1 LTELDGFD
9 PQQQGIVLL
18 AATNR
23 PEVLDPALLRAGRFG
38 RQILVDR
45 PDKSERVAILKV
57 HLQKIKFATDVD
69 LESIAALT
77 PGFSGADLANIVNE
91 AALLATRR
99 NASEV
104 TMEEFNNAIERGI
117 AGLEKKTVC

>member
-1 LTELDGFD
+1 M
-9 PQQQGIVLL
+9 
-18 AATNR
+18 
-23 PEVLDPALLRAGRFG
+23 
-38 RQILVDR
+38 
-45 PDKSERVAILKV
+45 

-104 TMEEFNNAIERGI
+104 TMEDFNNAIERGI

>member
-1 LTELDGFD
+1 
-9 PQQQGIVLL
+9 
-18 AATNR
+18 
-23 PEVLDPALLRAGRFG
+23 
-38 RQILVDR
+38 
-45 PDKSERVAILKV
+45 V

-104 TMEEFNNAIERGI
+104 TMEDFNNAIERGI